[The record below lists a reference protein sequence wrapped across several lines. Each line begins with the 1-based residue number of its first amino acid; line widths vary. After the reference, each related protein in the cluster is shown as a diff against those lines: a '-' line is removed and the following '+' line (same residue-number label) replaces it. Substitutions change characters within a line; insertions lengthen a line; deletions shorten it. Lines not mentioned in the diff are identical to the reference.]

1 MKPTIIG
8 EMLLNHELES
18 RSKPIYMYNECT
30 PTGNLSSALLCGIL
44 DIMPNRYL
52 HISYAPCGR
61 TLYHWYVPY
70 WSLMVNRGRTREGGA
85 GGLSMRTH
93 IRSQHVATCE
103 RQTE

>member
-52 HISYAPCGR
+52 QIYRMRPVVAHFITGMYHIG
-61 TLYHWYVPY
+61 V
-70 WSLMVNRGRTREGGA
+70 
-85 GGLSMRTH
+85 
-93 IRSQHVATCE
+93 
-103 RQTE
+103 